1 LGGALG
7 MSEIIRRKPS
17 SFEEYWLGSPI
28 AAQTAAKARAARST
42 YARVASASA
51 RAVVRDV
58 QASGVT
64 TLKGI
69 AAALQARGI
78 RTPRGNVVWAPAQV
92 ARLLA

>member
-1 LGGALG
+1 MPL
-7 MSEIIRRKPS
+7 
-17 SFEEYWLGSPI
+17 YWTIDSKERLFTGNGEGDI

-42 YARVASASA
+42 YAGAASASA

-78 RTPRGNVVWAPAQV
+78 RTGQR
-92 ARLLA
+92 RLGTCSGVPVNRLGKLHR